1 MIDADNAECVGV
13 VAYARDWKPGDVI
26 PQGAASDLRVL
37 NVLEAEREDRLP
49 VLFVELADAA
59 GYLTG

>member
-1 MIDADNAECVGV
+1 VRRV

>member
-37 NVLEAEREDRLP
+37 NVLEAEREDRRRCSSWSSRTL
-49 VLFVELADAA
+49 L
-59 GYLTG
+59 GI